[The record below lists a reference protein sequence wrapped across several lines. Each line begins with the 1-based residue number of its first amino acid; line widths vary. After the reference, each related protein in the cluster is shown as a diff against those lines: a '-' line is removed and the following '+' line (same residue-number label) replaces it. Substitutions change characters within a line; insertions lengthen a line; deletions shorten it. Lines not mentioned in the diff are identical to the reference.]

1 MNFFSIAAF
10 MLLIAAIFSLF
21 RVTPISMLRNIK
33 TYIQRVR
40 SGRKLDMRQKIKQS
54 VKKRKIRGI
63 QKILLDARNVL
74 VLTHRTDKMNL
85 YITASII
92 LFLAGIL
99 ISSLLQNY
107 FLMPILAGGMALL
120 PWLYILLN
128 SISFQKQMNEELET
142 TLSMITTAYL
152 RSGDFKGAVEESI
165 DNIHYPIRDI
175 FDKFLVQ
182 TKVISPDLPKLLE
195 EMKNCL
201 DNAIFQDWVD
211 QIILCLRDRTLRST
225 LQPIISRFSTVR
237 DVSGKLDN
245 LMYESVWGYIKMAAV
260 LILNYPLLKLMFP
273 DWYDI
278 LMHQTTGQIIVAAT
292 FLTLFAALSALIGK
306 TRPVEDRR

>member
-1 MNFFSIAAF
+1 MDFFSIAAF

-21 RVTPISMLRNIK
+21 RASPISILRDIQN
-33 TYIQRVR
+33 YIQRVR

-54 VKKRKIRGI
+54 VKKRRIRGI

-74 VLTHRTDKMNL
+74 VLTHRTDKMKL
-85 YITASII
+85 YVTASII

-107 FLMPILAGGMALL
+107 FLMPVLAGGMALL

-128 SISFQKQMNEELET
+128 SISFQKQLNEELET
-142 TLSMITTAYL
+142 TLSIITTSYE
-152 RSGDFKGAVEESI
+152 RSGDFKEAVEKSI
-165 DNIHYPIRDI
+165 DNIHYPIREI

-182 TKVISPDLPKLLE
+182 TKVVSPDLPKLLE
-195 EMKNCL
+195 EMKSCL
-201 DNAIFQDWVD
+201 NNAIFQDWVD
-211 QIILCLRDRTLRST
+211 QIILCLRDRSLRST

-260 LILNYPLLKLMFP
+260 LVLNYPLLKLMFP
-273 DWYDI
+273 DWYDL

-292 FLTLFAALSALIGK
+292 FLTLFASLSALIGK